1 MVLGVR
7 GCTRGVVN
15 IAQTRPFR
23 ITGTRLT
30 LPKQLFCLFFAVG
43 LTILGRPRCGVRSP
57 GWC

>member
-57 GWC
+57 G